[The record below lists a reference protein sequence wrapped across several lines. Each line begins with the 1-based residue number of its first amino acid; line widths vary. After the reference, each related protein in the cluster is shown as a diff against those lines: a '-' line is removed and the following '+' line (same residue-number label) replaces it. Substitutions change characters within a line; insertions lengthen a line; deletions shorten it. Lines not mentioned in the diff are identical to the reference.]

1 MSVIVATS
9 TKLPENYY
17 PQEVL
22 AAALKK
28 YLLVKELDFDLSI
41 IDRFFTNVKIDGRY
55 FTIPLD
61 DFFEPPGLEKTVN
74 SCIKITVSLLEEA
87 INNLLTKVNLKPQEI
102 SQLTSVSIYQ
112 PSPALGGLLM
122 NQIPFAPTLKRLP
135 LGGLGCIGGTI
146 GLSRVADYL
155 KGHPT
160 EAVILTTSELN
171 SGLWQGSLQADLS
184 NLLTQLPTDQ
194 SVYSDIIMTIVTA
207 ALFGDGA
214 AATLM
219 VGREHPLA
227 QPGLPMVVDT
237 RSILLPQTVQLMGLD
252 LVSTGF
258 RNILRPQV
266 SDHVKVG
273 LHQAIYPLLQQH
285 NLSLEDIS
293 RWIVHP
299 GGPKIL
305 EAIEEEFNL
314 KPDVLQ
320 MSHEILAEVGNIS
333 SSTVIYI
340 LNKLLDREPPPSGS
354 YGLIVAMG
362 PGFSQ
367 EAILI
372 QW

>member
-1 MSVIVATS
+1 MAVIVATS
-9 TKLPENYY
+9 TQLPEHYY
-17 PQEVL
+17 SQEVL
-22 AAALKK
+22 ATALKK
-28 YLLVKELDFDLSI
+28 YLMVKELDFDLSI
-41 IDRFFTNVKIDGRY
+41 IDRFFTNVKINGRY

-61 DFFEPPGLEKTVN
+61 SFFEPPGLEKTVN
-74 SCIKITVSLLEEA
+74 SCIKITVSLLEQA
-87 INNLLTKVNLKPQEI
+87 INNLLEKVSLNPQEI

-112 PSPALGGLLM
+112 PSPALGALLM
-122 NQIPFAPTLKRLP
+122 NVIPFSPTLKRLP

-146 GLSRVADYL
+146 GVARVADYL
-155 KGHPT
+155 KGHPA

-184 NLLTQLPTDQ
+184 YLISQLTTDQ

-227 QPGLPMVVDT
+227 QPGLPMIVDT
-237 RSILLPQTVQLMGLD
+237 QSILLPQTIQLMGLD

-266 SDHVKVG
+266 SDFVKVG
-273 LHQAIYPLLQQH
+273 LRQAIDPLLAKH
-285 NLSLEDIS
+285 NLSIEQIS

-305 EAIEEEFNL
+305 EAIEDEFGL
-314 KPDVLQ
+314 ERQMLQ
-320 MSHEILAEVGNIS
+320 PSHDILAEVGNIS

-340 LNKLLDREPPPSGS
+340 LNKLLSQAPPPQGS
-354 YGLIVAMG
+354 YGLMVAMG

-367 EAILI
+367 EAILL